1 MKTLITLLLFTV
13 GLSGQN
19 NQPTTALSGATT
31 GTENITGAMETKVK
45 APAVN
50 PERTETTASSATRTT
65 SSTQPITNYGRNNDG
80 SSTGTTA
87 TGNGSKSDSAPVDDG
102 SAHPGD
108 KAGNWIVTPR
118 GR

>member
-1 MKTLITLLLFTV
+1 MKTLILLLFTV
-13 GLSGQN
+13 GLSAQN
-19 NQPTTALSGATT
+19 NQPTTPMSGTTT
-31 GTENITGAMETKVK
+31 GTENITGVSASKIK

-50 PERTETTASSATRTT
+50 PERTETTASSATKTT
-65 SSTQPITNYGRNNDG
+65 SNTQPITNYGRNNDG
-80 SSTGTTA
+80 SSTGTTV
-87 TGNGSKSDSAPVDDG
+87 TGNGSTSDSAPVDDG